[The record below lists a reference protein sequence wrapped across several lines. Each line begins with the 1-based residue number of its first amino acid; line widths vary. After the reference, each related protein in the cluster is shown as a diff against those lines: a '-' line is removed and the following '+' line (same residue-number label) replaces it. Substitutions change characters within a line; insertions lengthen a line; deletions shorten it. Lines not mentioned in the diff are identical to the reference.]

1 MQTGEKGGRIAR
13 DMEIAANWLVEE
25 IAASGAESK
34 VGLVGFASGGGAIL
48 EALARDG
55 GRRFATAV
63 CFYPT
68 GFEPALATQIQ
79 VPLLLICGGND
90 DRCSPHLLE
99 SVAAQTGNTSKA
111 LSYPT
116 SGHGFAHAPASVD
129 EDAEAESAFVAMKSW
144 LHDKLVVVIG

>member
-1 MQTGEKGGRIAR
+1 
-13 DMEIAANWLVEE
+13 METAASWLAEE

-48 EALARDG
+48 EALARDNCG
-55 GRRFATAV
+55 RFATAV

-68 GFEPALATQIQ
+68 GFEPALAMQIQ

-90 DRCSPHLLE
+90 DRCSPHVLE
-99 SVAAQTGNTSKA
+99 SVAAQTGNSSSRA
-111 LSYPT
+111 LFYPA

-129 EDAEAESAFVAMKSW
+129 EDADAESAFVAMKSW
-144 LHDKLVVVIG
+144 LHDKLVVAAAG